1 MPMHRDIDFIPW
13 YRELQAGFDDCRTPD
28 EMLGELD
35 RQVRGLGFDCFAH
48 GHRRCLPFSE
58 ASLVFDGTYPGEWLS
73 RCGGQEQ
80 VGRSA
85 LQLAQGCGFAL
96 WSRAESP
103 CAAVPG
109 DVRELGMAWGA
120 AAAGWGRDR
129 GLSVLCVA
137 RRAGRPSAGDRLLLK
152 ATLRALADVLD
163 EHLSPLLQPEPGARL
178 SEREV
183 EILRW
188 IADGKCSKG
197 AAQALGLS
205 ENTVNW
211 HIKRIQRKFKSPNR
225 VWVAARAAALGL
237 I

>member
-1 MPMHRDIDFIPW
+1 MRRNLDFMPW
-13 YRELQAGFDDCRTPD
+13 WRELHARLGDCRTPD
-28 EMLGELD
+28 EVFDELD
-35 RQVRGLGFDCFAH
+35 LQVRGLGFDCFAH
-48 GHRRCLPFSE
+48 GYRRCLPFSQ
-58 ASLVFDGTYPGEWLS
+58 ATFVFSGSYPNAWMARHAE
-73 RCGGQEQ
+73 QEQ
-80 VGRSA
+80 VGRST
-85 LQLAQGCGFAL
+85 LQLAQGGGFAL
-96 WSRAESP
+96 WSGDTDRRAN
-103 CAAVPG
+103 VPG
-109 DVRELGMAWGA
+109 DLRDSGMAWGA
-120 AAAGWGRDR
+120 TVAGWARDR
-129 GLSVLCVA
+129 GLRVLCVA
-137 RRAGRPSAGDRLLLK
+137 RRTGRPAPDDGLMLK

-163 EHLSPLLQPEPGARL
+163 EHLLPFQQPEHSARL

-211 HIKRIQRKFKSPNR
+211 HIKRILRKFKSPNR